1 MEHPTWN
8 EEHVVIL
15 GSIISMS
22 SINEDDHQTRAI
34 IIDRSSSLGTPLAH
48 RAILTIAR
56 TLMSS
61 VSNPVEAI
69 SFIIV

>member
-22 SINEDDHQTRAI
+22 SINEDDHQTGAV
-34 IIDRSSSLGTPLAH
+34 IIDCSSSFGTPLAH

-69 SFIIV
+69 